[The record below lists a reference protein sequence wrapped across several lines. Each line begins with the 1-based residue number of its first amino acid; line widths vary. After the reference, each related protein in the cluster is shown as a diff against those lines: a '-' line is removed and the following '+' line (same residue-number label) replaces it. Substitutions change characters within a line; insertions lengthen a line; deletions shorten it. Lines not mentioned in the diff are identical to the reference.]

1 MSEPKT
7 AVNESQKIPMWQ
19 KIAYGCGAGGGN
31 VMSTLL
37 ASFLLRRL
45 EKLLDGHASYELVR
59 EDPLVAT
66 AGTYNYPG
74 KGSPYDEVNR
84 ERPQGARKEDAE

>member
-1 MSEPKT
+1 MPATS
-7 AVNESQKIPMWQ
+7 W
-19 KIAYGCGAGGGN
+19 C
-31 VMSTLL
+31 
-37 ASFLLRRL
+37 
-45 EKLLDGHASYELVR
+45 D